1 MDNETTLYIGAHADD
16 VVINASITIH
26 RNSRNAYILTITDG
40 APPATYPRKVGGISL
55 DSHEAYVQQRL
66 EEDRSAMRVLGIDV
80 CKRYSNSQ
88 IPDGKTYQNIGQIIE
103 IIGTIVEKEKIRRI
117 MTHSFPGE
125 SHPAHPD
132 HEVVSVCSHI
142 IGQEYGIEV
151 LEYPRFKSNSARKQ
165 TDTIF
170 LEEDQI
176 ETLRCYFT
184 PEEATLRDE
193 LMKIYITQ
201 GFIVEK
207 YRTVC
212 EMFGRVVRN
221 PKTIP
226 DTTHL
231 YGGENYRPT
240 SQDIRKTI
248 ADFLRVLDLS
258 RVRGKCEK
266 YRKY

>member
-16 VVINASITIH
+16 VVINASIAIH
-26 RNSRNAYILTITDG
+26 RNTRNAHILTITDG
-40 APPATYPRKVGGISL
+40 APPATYPREFSGISL
-55 DSHEAYVQQRL
+55 DSHEDYVQQRL
-66 EEDRSAMRVLGIDV
+66 EEDKSAMRFLGIDV
-80 CKRYSNSQ
+80 LKRYSNSQ

-103 IIGTIVEKEKIRRI
+103 TIGTLVEQEKIRRI
-117 MTHSFPGE
+117 MTHSFPGK

-151 LEYPRFKSNSARKQ
+151 LEYPRFKSNSAGKI
-165 TDTIF
+165 TDTII
-170 LEEDQI
+170 LEEDPI

-201 GFIVEK
+201 EFIVEK
-207 YRTVC
+207 YRTAC
-212 EMFGRVVRN
+212 EIFVRVVRN

-240 SQDIRKTI
+240 SQDIRQAI
-248 ADFLRVLDLS
+248 ADFLRVL
-258 RVRGKCEK
+258 
-266 YRKY
+266 

>member
-1 MDNETTLYIGAHADD
+1 MDSETTLYIGAHADD
-16 VVINASITIH
+16 VVINASIAIH

-40 APPATYPRKVGGISL
+40 APPATYPRELSGISL

-66 EEDRSAMRVLGIDV
+66 AEDKSAMRVLGIDV
-80 CKRYSNSQ
+80 FKRYSNSQ
-88 IPDGKTYQNIGQIIE
+88 IPDGRTYQNIGQIIKT
-103 IIGTIVEKEKIRRI
+103 IGTLVEQEKIRRI
-117 MTHSFPGE
+117 MTHSFPGK

-151 LEYPRFKSNSARKQ
+151 LEYSRFKSNSAEKQ
-165 TDTIF
+165 TDTII
-170 LEEDQI
+170 LEEDPI

-207 YRTVC
+207 YRTAC
-212 EMFGRVVRN
+212 EIFVRIVRN

-240 SQDIRKTI
+240 SQDIRQAI
-248 ADFLRVLDLS
+248 ADFLRVL
-258 RVRGKCEK
+258 
-266 YRKY
+266 

>member
-1 MDNETTLYIGAHADD
+1 MDNETILYIGAHADD
-16 VVINASITIH
+16 VVINASITIY

-40 APPATYPRKVGGISL
+40 APPATYPRKLGGISL

-66 EEDRSAMRVLGIDV
+66 EEDKSAMRVLGIDV

-103 IIGTIVEKEKIRRI
+103 IIGTIVEKEKVRRI

-151 LEYPRFKSNSARKQ
+151 LEYPMFSSNSANNQ
-165 TDTIF
+165 ADTIF
-170 LEEDQI
+170 LEEDQVM
-176 ETLRCYFT
+176 TVRCDFT
-184 PEEATLRDE
+184 PEEAALRDE
-193 LMKIYITQ
+193 LMQIYVTQ
-201 GFIVEK
+201 GFIIEK
-207 YRTVC
+207 YRTSS

-221 PKTIP
+221 PKVIP

-231 YGGENYRPT
+231 YGGAGYKPT
-240 SQDIRKTI
+240 TQDIRKAI
-248 ADFLRVLDLS
+248 ADYSCAL
-258 RVRGKCEK
+258 
-266 YRKY
+266 

>member
-1 MDNETTLYIGAHADD
+1 
-16 VVINASITIH
+16 
-26 RNSRNAYILTITDG
+26 
-40 APPATYPRKVGGISL
+40 
-55 DSHEAYVQQRL
+55 
-66 EEDRSAMRVLGIDV
+66 MRVLGIDV
-80 CKRYSNSQ
+80 FKRYSNSQ
-88 IPDGKTYQNIGQIIE
+88 IPDGRTYQNIGQIIKT
-103 IIGTIVEKEKIRRI
+103 IGTLVEQEKIRRI
-117 MTHSFPGE
+117 MTHSFPGK

-151 LEYPRFKSNSARKQ
+151 LEYSRFKSNSAEKQ
-165 TDTIF
+165 TDTII
-170 LEEDQI
+170 LEEDPI

-207 YRTVC
+207 YRTAC
-212 EMFGRVVRN
+212 EIFVRIVRN

-240 SQDIRKTI
+240 SQDIRQAI
-248 ADFLRVLDLS
+248 ADFLRVL
-258 RVRGKCEK
+258 
-266 YRKY
+266 

>member
-16 VVINASITIH
+16 VVINASIAIH
-26 RNSRNAYILTITDG
+26 RNSKNAYILTITDG
-40 APPATYPRKVGGISL
+40 APPATYPRELSGISL

-66 EEDRSAMRVLGIDV
+66 EEDKSAMRVLGIDV
-80 CKRYSNSQ
+80 FKRYSNSQ
-88 IPDGKTYQNIGQIIE
+88 IPDGRTYQNIGQIIKT
-103 IIGTIVEKEKIRRI
+103 IGTLVEQEKIRRI
-117 MTHSFPGE
+117 MTHSFPGK

-151 LEYPRFKSNSARKQ
+151 LEYSRFKSNSAEKQ
-165 TDTIF
+165 TDTII
-170 LEEDQI
+170 LEEDPI

-207 YRTVC
+207 YRTAYEIFV
-212 EMFGRVVRN
+212 RIVRN

-240 SQDIRKTI
+240 SQDIRQAI
-248 ADFLRVLDLS
+248 ADFLRVL
-258 RVRGKCEK
+258 
-266 YRKY
+266 